1 MTYNMDIREQQSF
14 PYYKEERKMS
24 EYDEKLNAE
33 IEKRISEMEKP
44 DYEFPQRFSKGDY
57 IFTGVVVGICLIAVI
72 AGAFI

>member
-1 MTYNMDIREQQSF
+1 MN
-14 PYYKEERKMS
+14 

-57 IFTGVVVGICLIAVI
+57 VFTAVVVGICLIAVI